1 MSQMNALFKYADDTN
16 LLVPENTYV
25 ELGDEFCHIRD
36 WAVRNAMI
44 IVNKFSIGFHSMCSL
59 PVSLEGIEQVQSAK
73 K

>member
-44 IVNKFSIGFHSMCSL
+44 IVNKFSIGFVTVCVPCL
-59 PVSLEGIEQVQSAK
+59 FR
-73 K
+73 